1 MIVVDASVL
10 VDALTSD
17 DAPGRAARAEL
28 ARDGRWAAP
37 EHVRVETF
45 SGIRGRVLG
54 MRITTERG
62 LEATEALAALDIELI
77 RFSDL
82 RARMWEL
89 RENVSGYDAAYVAA
103 AEAKGCPLVTADG
116 PLTRATGPRCEMRLA
131 LPA

>member
-10 VDALTSD
+10 VDALTND
-17 DAPGRAARAEL
+17 DAPGRAARVEL

-54 MRITTERG
+54 SKITVRRGTE
-62 LEATEALAALDIELI
+62 AVEALATLTIELVA
-77 RFSDL
+77 FSTL
-82 RARMWEL
+82 HRRMWEL
-89 RENVSGYDAAYVAA
+89 RDNVSGYDAAYVAA
-103 AEAKGCPLVTADG
+103 AEAKSCPLVTADG
-116 PLTRATGPRCEMRLA
+116 ALARATGPRCEIRLA